1 VAAVCIQID
10 GGSTAARDAR
20 PDMNNYFDPD
30 WRPLAVYAFDPS
42 VGRRLSNHMTIK
54 VPFERLQPGP
64 VGSRLAVIDY
74 DASNQRLY
82 EAVDLDHPAVTLC
95 GGLPPSESD
104 PRFHQQMV
112 YAVASETIRRFDL
125 ALGRPVKWRRPTGGR
140 SDDPGRRRLRI
151 FPHAFQQA
159 NAYYDPNLRAVL
171 FGYFRAESAD
181 VGDLP
186 NQVIF
191 TCLSHDIIAHE
202 ITHAI
207 LDGMRE
213 HFSEPTSVDT
223 PAFHEAFAD
232 IVALFQHFSMRDAL
246 IDTIRRTGGE
256 IHRSD
261 LAPVVSP
268 GGPPRILAEL
278 TEHNPLV
285 ELGKQFGEAMG
296 MRSALRQ
303 ALGTPPNSRDLAV
316 TAEPHSRGAILVA
329 AVFDAFFTSYIK
341 RTRDLMRIARAHGA
355 LVQGGDIHPDLAER
369 LCQEATKCAGQ
380 FLGMCIRA
388 IDYCPPVDI
397 LFGEYLRAVVTADSD
412 LVTEDKWDYR
422 GELIKAFRLRGI
434 IPEDVQSYSEEA
446 LRWWAPEQT
455 AGRQLRCDGLV
466 FETLPLRR
474 DGGDD
479 ADRAETIRLENARR
493 ARENARTLWRFA
505 MAHPAEL
512 ALADAGSAAAP
523 VAVHSFHQVNRIAP
537 DGRLVK
543 DFVVEFLQQRS
554 EHLDPNDAHSPT
566 FLFRGGSTVVLD
578 ETGKVRYVI
587 CKRISNAARL
597 QRQRQYEAERGRRS
611 AAAAFTGRV
620 EAPSFAAVH
629 RGY

>member
-1 VAAVCIQID
+1 
-10 GGSTAARDAR
+10 
-20 PDMNNYFDPD
+20 MNSYSDPD
-30 WRPLAVYAFDPS
+30 WRPLTVYAFDPS
-42 VGRRLSNHMTIK
+42 VGRRLNNYMTIR
-54 VPFERLQPGP
+54 VPFEPLQPGP
-64 VGSRLAVIDY
+64 VGSRLAVVDY

-82 EAVDLDHPAVTLC
+82 EAVDLDHPAVTLRN
-95 GGLPPSESD
+95 GLQPSESD

-112 YAVASETIRRFDL
+112 YAVASETIRRFEL
-125 ALGRPVKWRRPTGGR
+125 ALGRPVKWRRPRGGR
-140 SDDPGRRRLRI
+140 SDDPDRRRLRI

-171 FGYFRAESAD
+171 FGYFRAASAD
-181 VGDLP
+181 VGALP

-232 IVALFQHFSMRDAL
+232 IVALFQHFSLRDAL

-261 LAPVVSP
+261 LAPDAAS
-268 GGPPRILAEL
+268 GEPPRIVAEL

-303 ALGTPPNSRDLAV
+303 ALGTPPNSRDLAL
-316 TAEPHSRGAILVA
+316 TSEAHSRGAILVA

-341 RTRDLMRIARAHGA
+341 RTRDLMRLARAHGA
-355 LVQGGDIHPDLAER
+355 LVPGGDIHPDLAER

-380 FLGMCIRA
+380 FLAMCIRA

-412 LVTEDKWDYR
+412 LVDDDKWDYR
-422 GELIKAFRLRGI
+422 GELIKTFRLRGI

-446 LRWWAPEQT
+446 LRWWAPEQA
-455 AGRQLRCDGLV
+455 AGRQLRCDGLM
-466 FETLPLRR
+466 FEMLPLAR

-479 ADRAETIRLENARR
+479 PDRAEAIRGENARR
-493 ARENARTLWRFA
+493 ARANATALWRFA
-505 MAHPAEL
+505 MAHPAAL
-512 ALADAGSAAAP
+512 ALAGDGAGTAAMP
-523 VAVHSFHQVNRIAP
+523 VQVHSFHAMSRIAP
-537 DGRLVK
+537 DGRPVK

-554 EHLDPNDAHSPT
+554 EHLDPDDARSPT

-587 CKRISNAARL
+587 RKRITDTARL